1 MMNTSA
7 EKIHK
12 IGRWGSALS
21 IFLMFL
27 ASIIVVVLVALCIC
41 VALDADF
48 LSKYIL
54 EVTEEYNITRFMIC
68 AFLLIGALLSSAL
81 IAALYFANKIFKD
94 MKTSHTPFKAEYIRN
109 MKIISVIIFISG
121 LIILNVTLIVVAVL
135 LYCFSLAFEYGLELQ
150 RESDETL

>member
-1 MMNTSA
+1 M
-7 EKIHK
+7 
-12 IGRWGSALS
+12 S